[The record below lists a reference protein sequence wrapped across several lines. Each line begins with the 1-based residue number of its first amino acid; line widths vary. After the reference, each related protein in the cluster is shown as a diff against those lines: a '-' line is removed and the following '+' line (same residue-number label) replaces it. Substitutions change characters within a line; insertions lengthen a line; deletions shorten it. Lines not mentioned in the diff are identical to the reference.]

1 MARSARQQ
9 RRQRRAAQLEP
20 AAAGAGAPPAPPARP
35 VGGSG
40 DEPERRRQA
49 VRAEPGVRGE
59 PKRRFRFIRESWGEL
74 QKVDWPGRNQVTQGT
89 IVVIIACAIVGA
101 YLWALDLGIKQVV
114 ENVILRGT

>member
-1 MARSARQQ
+1 VARSARQQ

-35 VGGSG
+35 VRAGG
-40 DEPERRRQA
+40 DEPERRR
-49 VRAEPGVRGE
+49 AEPSVRGE
-59 PKRRFRFIRESWGEL
+59 PTRRFRFIRESWGEL
-74 QKVDWPGRNQVTQGT
+74 NKVDWPGRNQVTQGT

>member
-20 AAAGAGAPPAPPARP
+20 AAAGAAAPPAVPPRPARP
-35 VGGSG
+35 GG
-40 DEPERRRQA
+40 DEPERRREA
-49 VRAEPGVRGE
+49 VPSEPTQ
-59 PKRRFRFIRESWGEL
+59 RFRFIRESWGEL
-74 QKVDWPGRNQVTQGT
+74 KKVDWPGRGQVTQGT

-101 YLWALDLGIKQVV
+101 YLWVLDLGIKQVV